1 MKPLARYTASDQYQ
15 HYLAM
20 SYKKEAVTGLY
31 AKYSVIHGKLELQL
45 TFLKIINY
53 GIHLT

>member
-1 MKPLARYTASDQYQ
+1 MKPLADQNL

-20 SYKKEAVTGLY
+20 SYKKEAVGLN
-31 AKYSVIHGKLELQL
+31 AKHSVIHGKLDLKL